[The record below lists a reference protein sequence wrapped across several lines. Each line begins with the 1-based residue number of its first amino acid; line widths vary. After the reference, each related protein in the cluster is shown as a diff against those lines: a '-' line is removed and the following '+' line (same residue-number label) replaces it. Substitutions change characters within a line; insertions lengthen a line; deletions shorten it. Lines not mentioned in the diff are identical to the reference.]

1 MRRFTTVGRRTV
13 DIHAELLRHRS
24 ERLRL
29 LTENTRAGDGTEV
42 KVLVGEPFIEV
53 IRHVLEDD
61 NDLVIVGGREV
72 ENWAVPE
79 FPSGVMHLVRKCPV
93 PVWVM
98 RPPRADTLRVLALVD
113 PDPDD
118 PVRDGLND
126 LVLALAVSLAHR
138 EGGEL
143 HVGHAWELEGE
154 STLRSSPYV
163 RLPDEVV
170 DVLSE
175 TAEGVHQDQLGALL
189 ARHHVGAG
197 TEVHLVEGHAGE
209 VLPKLAGVCVPG

>member
-1 MRRFTTVGRRTV
+1 M
-13 DIHAELLRHRS
+13 
-24 ERLRL
+24 
-29 LTENTRAGDGTEV
+29 
-42 KVLVGEPFIEV
+42 
-53 IRHVLEDD
+53 
-61 NDLVIVGGREV
+61 
-72 ENWAVPE
+72 
-79 FPSGVMHLVRKCPV
+79 
-93 PVWVM
+93 
-98 RPPRADTLRVLALVD
+98 
-113 PDPDD
+113 
-118 PVRDGLND
+118 RDGLND

-209 VLPKLAGVCVPG
+209 VLPKLAGGLRAGLIVMGTVARTGISGFIIGNTAETILQSVHCSVLAVKPEGFVSPVQPDMEKVGSRR